1 MIISVS
7 WSHTNP
13 ACEAMLASCCAYAE
27 QVPRRIRHA
36 SEFCV
41 AVAGGMVEIFL
52 FIIASGLIAH
62 FIGAGVHEGIFVGA
76 LVRTAAEP
84 C

>member
-1 MIISVS
+1 M
-7 WSHTNP
+7 
-13 ACEAMLASCCAYAE
+13 
-27 QVPRRIRHA
+27 
-36 SEFCV
+36 
-41 AVAGGMVEIFL
+41 EIFL

-84 C
+84 